1 MFLKNRETTM
11 GFKTTEQIADWAHR
25 LKFADLPADLVAHI
39 KNLIIGYTSSSLAG
53 SNMPIGRI
61 ATRYAKISSPVPQA
75 GVFGGGFKTTLE
87 MAALANATM
96 SHSTELEDVSFP
108 DGLYTLSPFG
118 TVFAVAECNKLSGK
132 ELIEAFVVGYD
143 IASHLGVVCQEAGSR
158 GWMLSATFAS
168 VGNAAAAAKLMKLD
182 PRKLLYAMGIG
193 ASQGMGMVR
202 QSGTGAHTMEAGLAA
217 RNGIT
222 AARLADMGLDA
233 SATILEGQGGMC
245 DLVGRLTGWECE
257 EGYRVARIGIRK
269 YPCCGLGQRVV
280 DGMSDLVREKN
291 LKAEDVDKIE
301 VEANHTFG
309 MYMKFSEP
317 ENAAQTRFS
326 IEHAVAACFIEN
338 PVFLKSF
345 TDEAA
350 RDPRYAAIRPKV
362 RKIIH
367 EEWEHGYF
375 PQPAIVTVYMK
386 DGSVLKKECVFARGD
401 DGHPVT
407 AADVERKYKG
417 AINFVGAM
425 SQSQADQAWDMIDKI
440 ESLKDVS
447 ELARIFSFPDKRK

>member
-1 MFLKNRETTM
+1 M
-11 GFKTTEQIADWAHR
+11 GFKTTKNIADWAHG
-25 LKFADLPADLVAHI
+25 LKFEDLPADLVAHI

-53 SNMPIGRI
+53 ANMPIGRI
-61 ATRYAKISSPVPQA
+61 ATKYAKLSSAIPEA

-118 TVFAVAECNKLSGK
+118 TVFAVAENKKMSGK

-168 VGNAAAAAKLMKLD
+168 VGNAAAAAKLMKHT
-182 PRKLLYAMGIG
+182 PQQLLYAMGIG

-202 QSGTGAHTMEAGLAA
+202 QSGTGAHTVEAGLAA
-217 RNGIT
+217 RNGIA
-222 AARLADMGLDA
+222 AARLAAMGLDA
-233 SATILEGQGGMC
+233 SPTILEGQSGMC
-245 DLVGRLTGWECE
+245 DLVGRLTEWECE
-257 EGYRVARIGIRK
+257 DGYRVARIGIRK

-280 DGMSDLVREKN
+280 DGMSDLIQETGI
-291 LKAEDVDKIE
+291 KADDVETIE

-309 MYMKFSEP
+309 MYMKFSNP

-326 IEHAVAACFIEN
+326 IEHAIASCFIEQ

-350 RDPRYAAIRPKV
+350 VDPRYAAIRPKV
-362 RKIIH
+362 KKTIH

-375 PQPAIVTVYMK
+375 PQPAIITVKMK
-386 DGSVLKKECVFARGD
+386 DGSTLKKECVFARGD

-407 AADVERKYKG
+407 QADVEKKYKG
-417 AINFVGAM
+417 AIKFVGTL
-425 SQSQADQAWDMIDKI
+425 SDSQASKAWDMIDKI
-440 ESLKDVS
+440 EDLKDVS
-447 ELARIFSFPDKRK
+447 ELTQIFSFPDKL